1 MGIKAETSFS
11 LKDQLFNA
19 ESVGELAGRLA
30 GVLPR
35 FRRAAFE
42 REVLDRFADLELKE
56 RIAWIVTVLESY
68 LPATF
73 TEARRALHDALPE
86 PLDPTRTDD
95 DFGKFIWVVPGEYV
109 AKHGCKTEFLGESLE
124 FLREATKR
132 FSSEGAIRPFL
143 KHFPNE
149 TLAFV
154 NKCTADTNYHVR
166 RLASEGI
173 RPFLPWAMRAHVPV
187 DAIIDVLDKLYADQ
201 TRYVTRS
208 VANTL
213 NDISRIDP
221 ARIIETLER
230 WRREGQQQDQELG
243 WMIRHSL
250 RTLLKQDYP
259 AALEL
264 LGYTTEP
271 NFRLSKQ
278 DISKTVAVGDNF
290 EWRATLTSLADQ
302 RLKVTLKIHYLKANG
317 SLSAKVFA
325 VRNGDFRKGES
336 FEIAKRQPFRP
347 VTTRTL
353 YPGIHYAE
361 LIVNGKSR
369 KKRAFNLIE

>member
-19 ESVGELAGRLA
+19 DTVGELAGRLA
-30 GVLPR
+30 VVLPR

-42 REVLDRFADLELKE
+42 REVLARFADLELKE

-68 LPATF
+68 LPAAF
-73 TEARRALHDALPE
+73 PDARQVLLDALPE

-95 DFGKFIWVVPGEYV
+95 DFGQFIWVVPGEYV
-109 AKHGCKTEFLGESLE
+109 AKHGCTADFIDMSLD

-143 KHFPNE
+143 KRFPE
-149 TLAFV
+149 QTLAFV
-154 NKCTADTNYHVR
+154 HECTADTNYHVR

-173 RPFLPWAMRAHVPV
+173 RPFLPWAMRADVPV
-187 DAIIDVLDKLYADQ
+187 DAILGVLDKLHTDH

-213 NDISRIDP
+213 NDISKIDP
-221 ARIIETLER
+221 GPVIETLER
-230 WRREGQQQDQELG
+230 WRDEGEQRDQELS
-243 WMIRHSL
+243 WMMRHAL
-250 RTLLKQDYP
+250 RTLLKQDYTE
-259 AALEL
+259 ALEL
-264 LGYTTEP
+264 LGYSTEP
-271 NFRLSKQ
+271 KFRLSKQ
-278 DISKTVAVGDNF
+278 EISETVAVGDSF

-302 RLKVTLKIHYLKANG
+302 KLKVTLRIHYLKANG

-325 VRNGDFRKGES
+325 VRDGDFRKGDS
-336 FEIAKRQPFRP
+336 FEIVKRQPFRP

-353 YPGIHYAE
+353 YPGTHYAE
-361 LIVNGKSR
+361 LVVNGKSR
-369 KKRAFNLIE
+369 RKQAFDLTG